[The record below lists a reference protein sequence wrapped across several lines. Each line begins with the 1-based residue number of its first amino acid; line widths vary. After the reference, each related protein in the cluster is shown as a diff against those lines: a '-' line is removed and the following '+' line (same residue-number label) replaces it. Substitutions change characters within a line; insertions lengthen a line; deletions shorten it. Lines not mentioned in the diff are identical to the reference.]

1 MAGRARTPGTARQ
14 AKKSTS
20 KFSVVK
26 AGSANVAT
34 GNHTLRYRISRLLAA
49 LALGTLLSTPASG
62 QTGARQIAVDT
73 PLVTD
78 LSTHLIAITSS
89 FSGTELLVFG
99 ALDAEGDVIVAV
111 RGPAGPVNIRKKE
124 QVAGIWLNRR
134 SLRFDNVPTFYAVA
148 ANRPLSQIASSSL
161 LSRLQIG
168 AGNLRLVAE
177 AGATDQVVEFR
188 DAIVRNKERDG
199 LYLPGAGTVTML
211 GGKLFRT
218 GIELPANVPVGTY
231 RAEVYLIRD
240 DRVIAAQATP
250 LFVDKQGVE
259 QEVYDFAHQQPL
271 LYGLAAVAIALGTG
285 WAAGLLFRRT

>member
-1 MAGRARTPGTARQ
+1 MAGY

-20 KFSVVK
+20 KFNVVK
-26 AGSANVAT
+26 DSSAIRAT
-34 GNHTLRYRISRLLAA
+34 GNHILRHQISGLLAGLFVA
-49 LALGTLLSTPASG
+49 AILAGPAAAQRS
-62 QTGARQIAVDT
+62 ARQIAVDT

-89 FSGTELLVFG
+89 FTGTELLVFG
-99 ALDAEGDVIVAV
+99 SLDAEGDIVVAV
-111 RGPAGPVNIRKKE
+111 RGPAGPVTIRKKE

-134 SLRFDNVPTFYAVA
+134 TLRFDNVPAFYAVA
-148 ANRPLSQIASSSL
+148 ANRPLAEIASASL

-168 AGNLRLVAE
+168 SANLRLVAE
-177 AGATDQVVEFR
+177 AGATDTVSEFR
-188 DAIVRNKERDG
+188 EAIIRTKERDG

-211 GGKLFRT
+211 GSKLFRT

-240 DRVIAAQATP
+240 DRVVAAQATP

-285 WAAGLLFRRT
+285 WAAGLLFGRTT